1 MKKFNLYKLELIKE
15 KEIEYSSVHSSDEA
29 ADIFRELIGNAAE
42 EYMYCLG
49 MDARGNVVAAFEIS
63 HGDVTGSV
71 VHPREIFKRLV
82 LANCCSFLVG
92 HNHPSGSI
100 DFSHEDIS
108 VTKRLKEAGELLGI
122 RLLDHIVIADDLF
135 TSASAQGLL

>member
-1 MKKFNLYKLELIKE
+1 MKKFNVYRVELVKE
-15 KEIEYSSVHSSDEA
+15 KEVEYRSVHASDEA
-29 ADIFRELIGNAAE
+29 AAIFRELIGNAAE

-49 MDARGNVVAAFEIS
+49 TDTRGNVVAAFEVS
-63 HGDVTGSV
+63 HGDVSGSI

-82 LANCCSFLVG
+82 LANCSAFLVG

-100 DFSHEDIS
+100 AFSPEDIS

-122 RLLDHIVIADDLF
+122 KMLDHLVVTDDSF
-135 TSASAQGLL
+135 SSANAQGLV